1 MTRFR
6 TFLAVLFL
14 LLAYGFVGAID
25 YITEV
30 RVSCAQRYPDTY
42 LAPIPDQRCA
52 ALLRQQ
58 RPRRHNHERL
68 L

>member
-1 MTRFR
+1 MSRLR
-6 TFLAVLFL
+6 LILALLFL
-14 LLAYGFVGAID
+14 SLAYGFVGAID

-58 RPRRHNHERL
+58 RT
-68 L
+68 

>member
-1 MTRFR
+1 MSRVR
-6 TFLAVLFL
+6 LLLVLLFL
-14 LLAYGFVGAID
+14 FLAYGFVGAID
-25 YITEV
+25 HITEV

-58 RPRRHNHERL
+58 RT
-68 L
+68 

>member
-6 TFLAVLFL
+6 LILTILSL

-25 YITEV
+25 YTAEV
-30 RVSCAQRYPDTY
+30 RLSCAQRYPDTY

-58 RPRRHNHERL
+58 RT
-68 L
+68 

>member
-1 MTRFR
+1 MSRLR
-6 TFLAVLFL
+6 LILALLFL
-14 LLAYGFVGAID
+14 FLVYGFVGAID
-25 YITEV
+25 YITEI

-58 RPRRHNHERL
+58 RT
-68 L
+68 

>member
-1 MTRFR
+1 MSRLHLT
-6 TFLAVLFL
+6 LVLLFL
-14 LLAYGFVGAID
+14 FLAYGFVGAID

-30 RVSCAQRYPDTY
+30 RISCAQRYPDTY

-58 RPRRHNHERL
+58 RT
-68 L
+68 

>member
-1 MTRFR
+1 MSRFR
-6 TFLAVLFL
+6 LLLVLLFL
-14 LLAYGFVGAID
+14 VLAYGFVGAID

-58 RPRRHNHERL
+58 RA
-68 L
+68 

>member
-1 MTRFR
+1 MSRLH
-6 TFLAVLFL
+6 FLLVLLFL
-14 LLAYGFVGAID
+14 FLAYGFVGAID

-58 RPRRHNHERL
+58 RP
-68 L
+68 

>member
-1 MTRFR
+1 MSRLHLI
-6 TFLAVLFL
+6 LALLFL
-14 LLAYGFVGAID
+14 FLAYGFVGAID

-52 ALLRQQ
+52 ALLRQ
-58 RPRRHNHERL
+58 PRT
-68 L
+68 

>member
-1 MTRFR
+1 MSRLR
-6 TFLAVLFL
+6 LVLALLFL
-14 LLAYGFVGAID
+14 FLAYGFVGAID

-30 RVSCAQRYPDTY
+30 RVSCTQRYPDTY

-58 RPRRHNHERL
+58 RT
-68 L
+68 

>member
-25 YITEV
+25 YIAEV
-30 RVSCAQRYPDTY
+30 RLSCAQRYPDTY
-42 LAPIPDQRCA
+42 QGPLLDDRCA
-52 ALLRQQ
+52 ALLHNQ
-58 RPRRHNHERL
+58 R
-68 L
+68 

>member
-1 MTRFR
+1 MTRLRLILVIF
-6 TFLAVLFL
+6 FLF
-14 LLAYGFVGAID
+14 LAYGFVGAID

-52 ALLRQQ
+52 ALLRQ
-58 RPRRHNHERL
+58 PRT
-68 L
+68 

>member
-1 MTRFR
+1 MSRVR
-6 TFLAVLFL
+6 LLLVLLFL
-14 LLAYGFVGAID
+14 FLAYGFVGAID

-52 ALLRQQ
+52 ALLHQQ
-58 RPRRHNHERL
+58 RT
-68 L
+68 

>member
-1 MTRFR
+1 MSR
-6 TFLAVLFL
+6 LHLLLVLLFL
-14 LLAYGFVGAID
+14 FLAYGFVGAID

-30 RVSCAQRYPDTY
+30 RISCAQRYPDTY

-58 RPRRHNHERL
+58 RT
-68 L
+68 

>member
-1 MTRFR
+1 MSRLR
-6 TFLAVLFL
+6 LVLILLFL
-14 LLAYGFVGAID
+14 FLAYGFVGAID

-30 RVSCAQRYPDTY
+30 RVSCAQRYPDTH

-58 RPRRHNHERL
+58 RT
-68 L
+68 

>member
-1 MTRFR
+1 MSRLR
-6 TFLAVLFL
+6 LILVLLFL
-14 LLAYGFVGAID
+14 FLVYGFVGAID
-25 YITEV
+25 YSTEV

-58 RPRRHNHERL
+58 RT
-68 L
+68 